1 MAQVIRLSGKTISSS
16 MLEERF
22 DERNTA
28 GLIDAEEAIQFA
40 LRVMKDRTVT
50 YIIIDALDEC
60 DQETRSDLIENLKRI
75 LAKAE
80 SVVKIFLTSRDDRP
94 GAKRALASF
103 PEIGILGSSNRED
116 IEKYVHH
123 QLDVA
128 ISRGKLLAG
137 QDVSDELRTEI
148 QDSLCNG
155 ADGM

>member
-1 MAQVIRLSGKTISSS
+1 
-16 MLEERF
+16 
-22 DERNTA
+22 
-28 GLIDAEEAIQFA
+28 
-40 LRVMKDRTVT
+40 
-50 YIIIDALDEC
+50 
-60 DQETRSDLIENLKRI
+60 
-75 LAKAE
+75 
-80 SVVKIFLTSRDDRP
+80 LTSRDDRP